1 MHVKTV
7 RGDSITSVETSW
19 AFKHTFKS

>member
-19 AFKHTFKS
+19 AFKHTFNS